1 MDFVIGCESF
11 DLLQLRKYLILNIH
25 IYIYTQKNKV
35 EKLCIY
41 QFFIYKILNFAQKKI
56 NNNILEKFILEK

>member
-1 MDFVIGCESF
+1 MDFIIGCESF

-41 QFFIYKILNFAQKKI
+41 
-56 NNNILEKFILEK
+56 